1 MRYDLN
7 NPLSVTDARLKL
19 ECLIKRK
26 AVVELTEKKQ
36 RTLSQNA
43 YLHVLL
49 SYLALRT
56 GNTLDY
62 VKRNYYKVR
71 CNPELFVIEKDDEV
85 LHRKVKT
92 LRSSTDLT
100 KEEMS
105 LSIDRL
111 RNWSQLEAEIY
122 LPTAEEGQY
131 LRELEMQIEQAKQ
144 WL

>member
-1 MRYDLN
+1 MRYDFN
-7 NPLSVTDARLKL
+7 NPLHITDASLKL
-19 ECLIKRK
+19 ERLIERK
-26 AVVELTEKKQ
+26 AVVELTEKRQ

-49 SYLALRT
+49 AYLALRT

-62 VKRNYYKVR
+62 VKRNYYKIH
-71 CNPELFVIEKDDEV
+71 CNPELFIVEKDDQV

-92 LRSSTDLT
+92 LRSSSDLT
-100 KEEMS
+100 KEQMS

-111 RNWSQLEAEIY
+111 RNWSNLEAEIY
-122 LPTAEEGQY
+122 LPTAEEGQF

>member
-1 MRYDLN
+1 MRYDFN
-7 NPLSVTDARLKL
+7 NPLHITDARLKL
-19 ECLIKRK
+19 ERLIERK
-26 AVVELTEKKQ
+26 AVVELTEKRQ

-49 SYLALRT
+49 AYLALRT

-62 VKRNYYKVR
+62 VKRNYYKIH
-71 CNPELFVIEKDDEV
+71 CNPELFIVEKDDQV

-92 LRSSTDLT
+92 LRSSSDLT
-100 KEEMS
+100 KEQMS

-122 LPTAEEGQY
+122 LPTAEEGQF

>member
-1 MRYDLN
+1 MRYDFN
-7 NPLSVTDARLKL
+7 NPLHITDARLKL
-19 ECLIKRK
+19 ERLIERK
-26 AVVELTEKKQ
+26 AVVELTEKRQ

-49 SYLALRT
+49 AYLAMRT

-62 VKRNYYKVR
+62 VKRNYYKIH
-71 CNPELFVIEKDDEV
+71 CNPELFIVEKDDVV
-85 LHRKVKT
+85 LHRRVKI
-92 LRSSTDLT
+92 LRSSADLT
-100 KEEMS
+100 KEQMS

-111 RNWSQLEAEIY
+111 RNWSQIEAEIY
-122 LPTAEEGQY
+122 LPTAEEGQF

>member
-1 MRYDLN
+1 MRYDFN
-7 NPLSVTDARLKL
+7 NPLHITDARLKL
-19 ECLIKRK
+19 ERLIERK
-26 AVVELTEKKQ
+26 AVVELTEKRQ

-49 SYLALRT
+49 AYLAMRT

-62 VKRNYYKVR
+62 VKRNYYKIH
-71 CNPELFVIEKDDEV
+71 CNPELFIVEKDDVV
-85 LHRKVKT
+85 LHRRVKI
-92 LRSSTDLT
+92 LRSSADLT
-100 KEEMS
+100 KEQMS

-122 LPTAEEGQY
+122 LPTAEEGQF

>member
-7 NPLSVTDARLKL
+7 NPLSVVDARLKL

-62 VKRNYYKVR
+62 VKRNYYKVQ
-71 CNPELFVIEKDDEV
+71 CNPELFIVEKDDEV

-111 RNWSQLEAEIY
+111 RKWSQLEAEIY

>member
-1 MRYDLN
+1 M
-7 NPLSVTDARLKL
+7 KL
-19 ECLIKRK
+19 ERLIERK
-26 AVVELTEKKQ
+26 AVVELTEKRQ

-49 SYLALRT
+49 AYLALRT

-62 VKRNYYKVR
+62 VKRNYYKIH
-71 CNPELFVIEKDDEV
+71 CNPELFIVEKYDDV
-85 LHRKVKT
+85 LHRRVKT
-92 LRSSTDLT
+92 LRSSSDLT
-100 KEEMS
+100 KEQMS

-122 LPTAEEGQY
+122 LPTAEEGQF
-131 LRELEMQIEQAKQ
+131 LRELEMQIEQNKQ